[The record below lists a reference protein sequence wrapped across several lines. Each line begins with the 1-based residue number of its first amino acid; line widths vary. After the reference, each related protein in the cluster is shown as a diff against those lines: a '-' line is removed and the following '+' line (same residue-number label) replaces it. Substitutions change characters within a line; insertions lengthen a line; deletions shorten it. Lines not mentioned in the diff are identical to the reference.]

1 MMMNSFVESVEE
13 SERHRSRLLLSISLV
28 LVLLSIHK
36 EISRKK
42 MGEGNRFTRKMD
54 DCLKSIEGNIC
65 LPEFLK
71 KLEVGVMGWVDA

>member
-1 MMMNSFVESVEE
+1 MMNSFVESVEE
-13 SERHRSRLLLSISLV
+13 SERHRSRLLFVNLASVSAV
-28 LVLLSIHK
+28 VIHK

-71 KLEVGVMGWVDA
+71 ILEVGVMGWVDA

>member
-1 MMMNSFVESVEE
+1 MNAIEAACF
-13 SERHRSRLLLSISLV
+13 LSISLV

-54 DCLKSIEGNIC
+54 CLKSIEGNIC

-71 KLEVGVMGWVDA
+71 QLEVGVMGWVDA

>member
-1 MMMNSFVESVEE
+1 MNAIEAACF
-13 SERHRSRLLLSISLV
+13 LSISLV
-28 LVLLSIHK
+28 LVLLFIHK

-71 KLEVGVMGWVDA
+71 QLEVGVMGWVDA